1 MKIALCNDNP
11 FFNENKL
18 NNKKWCEKFPGSG
31 WAACFYELGEKY
43 NIEIASGDI
52 AESLI
57 RNGIWTAKD
66 VLVVNDM
73 NSKNAAQLIN
83 LGAKP
88 FLIYCF
94 ESSIYAPFYYDQINN
109 IAKKYLYNWDF
120 DLKLNPMYLASSGK
134 CLPLKFPSFFL
145 SDIKNIEDWNGR
157 KFMVLVAEN
166 KYKTSK
172 LFIPASLNLKDF
184 IRQLKYFAIQ
194 IISPSYRRAI
204 RLCLHDKRL
213 EFIEYF
219 LNQKL
224 LDIFGSGWGNINNLP
239 RSWVRKLLPLIDI
252 NYFGRCDDKL
262 KTLASY
268 RFSICYENMRTAGY
282 MTEKIID
289 CFVAGTIPIY
299 YGDPRIHIE
308 LPENSFIDP
317 AKFDSFE
324 KLNDYLHSIDQN
336 QAINMISAGRLYLQS
351 HEGRKHSYE
360 GFANNIMELATICQ
374 VSH

>member
-1 MKIALCNDNP
+1 V
-11 FFNENKL
+11 
-18 NNKKWCEKFPGSG
+18 
-31 WAACFYELGEKY
+31 ACLYEWEEKY
-43 NIEIASGDI
+43 DIEIASGDI
-52 AESLI
+52 AYNLI
-57 RNGIWTAKD
+57 QTGAWCARE
-66 VLVVNDM
+66 VLVVNGL
-73 NSKNAAQLIN
+73 NSKYAKKIIQR
-83 LGAKP
+83 GATP
-88 FLIYCF
+88 FLICCF
-94 ESSIYAPFYYDQINN
+94 ESPIYAPFFYDQIKN

-120 DLKLNPMYLASSGK
+120 DLKLKPMYLAGSGK
-134 CLPLKFPSFFL
+134 YLPLKFPSFFL

-172 LFIPASLNLKDF
+172 LFIPASLNFKDF
-184 IRQLKYFAIQ
+184 IRQLKYFVIQ

-224 LDIFGSGWGNINNLP
+224 LDIFGSGWGNINHLP
-239 RSWVRKLLPLIDI
+239 RSWVRKLLPLIDK
-252 NYFGRCDDKL
+252 NYFGRCEDKL

-289 CFVAGTIPIY
+289 CFVAVTIQNY
-299 YGDPRIHIE
+299 YGDPRIHVE

-317 AKFDSFE
+317 TKFDSFE

-336 QAINMISAGRLYLQS
+336 QAMKMISAGRSYLQS
-351 HEGRKHSYE
+351 HEGTMHSYE